1 MTCHLAP
8 PRQITGNYKI
18 QNKNGRRFYRL
29 SFSEIRLLKL
39 GPIYLQLAKGNLQE
53 KAWFEVARA
62 GLFFSI
68 IFLYLYVTLS
78 FQKHSFTLNRL
89 PLSYLLIDEI
99 KIEDFLVCTY
109 RKYVR

>member
-68 IFLYLYVTLS
+68 IFFIFVCHIIFSEALLYTQRIILWAL
-78 FQKHSFTLNRL
+78 H
-89 PLSYLLIDEI
+89 
-99 KIEDFLVCTY
+99 
-109 RKYVR
+109 